1 MARYRSL
8 REKVESLQEALRRH
22 KDRID
27 PKIERLRVLGTLWA
41 NAESVEERK
50 AIESRE
56 LRVHSSVSRP
66 IEVAHK
72 VNKRSR
78 IAEREKFE
86 LEEEVKALKQI
97 VGDETSIDDPF

>member
-1 MARYRSL
+1 
-8 REKVESLQEALRRH
+8 
-22 KDRID
+22 
-27 PKIERLRVLGTLWA
+27 
-41 NAESVEERK
+41 
-50 AIESRE
+50 
-56 LRVHSSVSRP
+56 VHSSVSRP

-86 LEEEVKALKQI
+86 LEEELKALKQI